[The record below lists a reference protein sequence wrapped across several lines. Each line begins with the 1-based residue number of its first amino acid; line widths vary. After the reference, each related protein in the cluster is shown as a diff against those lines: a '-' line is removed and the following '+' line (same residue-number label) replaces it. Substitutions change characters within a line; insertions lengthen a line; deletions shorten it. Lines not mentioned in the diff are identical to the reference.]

1 MLRADF
7 PRSVS
12 GHRGAA
18 GEICSEQIIALAG
31 FLLTLAA
38 FWPGYLSWDSAYQW
52 WQARG
57 APLDPA
63 HPPVMVH
70 LWRAVRAVLPDPGGM
85 LAVQAAV
92 WWAAIALFA
101 NALGGG
107 AWRRAGTVALIGAWP
122 PLLALLPHLWKDVGM
137 AALFALAVA
146 CLAHDAAA
154 PRRRWRVAALV
165 ALALG
170 CAFRLNALSAALPL
184 LGWIAWREVAPAPRR
199 GARAWRVA
207 LAAVALLIVT
217 ILVSLGVNRAPGK
230 DVPVWP
236 AVALWDLAAVSIEEE
251 RLLFP
256 PVWVDPAL
264 TVADLRR
271 DFVPYVNVPSFEHGQ
286 LKLNFYFDYTPAQF
300 DELRDAWLALPFE
313 HPRAYWTHRAR
324 LSAYLFGLRQGEH
337 PDGLVISPGIV
348 AFADN
353 PPLAPNDGALH
364 RVVQPALSRL
374 VDTPVFAAWPYL
386 VASLALVIAA
396 LGWRG
401 GPAWRE
407 LAGAVAASGLCLAAP
422 LAVLSPSSDFRYLL
436 WSVFAALLAAALWF
450 APRRPAPF

>member
-1 MLRADF
+1 M
-7 PRSVS
+7 
-12 GHRGAA
+12 A
-18 GEICSEQIIALAG
+18 GS
-31 FLLTLAA
+31 
-38 FWPGYLSWDSAYQW
+38 
-52 WQARG
+52 
-57 APLDPA
+57 
-63 HPPVMVH
+63 
-70 LWRAVRAVLPDPGGM
+70 
-85 LAVQAAV
+85 
-92 WWAAIALFA
+92 
-101 NALGGG
+101 
-107 AWRRAGTVALIGAWP
+107 
-122 PLLALLPHLWKDVGM
+122 
-137 AALFALAVA
+137 
-146 CLAHDAAA
+146 
-154 PRRRWRVAALV
+154 
-165 ALALG
+165 
-170 CAFRLNALSAALPL
+170 
-184 LGWIAWREVAPAPRR
+184 
-199 GARAWRVA
+199 GARHAR
-207 LAAVALLIVT
+207 AAVALLIVT

-236 AVALWDLAAVSIEEE
+236 AIALWDLAAVSIEEE

>member
-70 LWRAVRAVLPDPGGM
+70 LWRAVRTVLPDPGGM

-92 WWAAIALFA
+92 WWAAIAL
-101 NALGGG
+101 
-107 AWRRAGTVALIGAWP
+107 
-122 PLLALLPHLWKDVGM
+122 
-137 AALFALAVA
+137 
-146 CLAHDAAA
+146 
-154 PRRRWRVAALV
+154 
-165 ALALG
+165 
-170 CAFRLNALSAALPL
+170 
-184 LGWIAWREVAPAPRR
+184 
-199 GARAWRVA
+199 
-207 LAAVALLIVT
+207 
-217 ILVSLGVNRAPGK
+217 
-230 DVPVWP
+230 
-236 AVALWDLAAVSIEEE
+236 WDLAAVSIGEE

-300 DELRDAWLALPFE
+300 AELRAAWLALPFD
-313 HPRAYWTHRAR
+313 HPRAYWMHRAR
-324 LSAYLFGLRQGEH
+324 LSAYLLGLRQDEH

-353 PPLAPNDGALH
+353 PPLVPNDGAVH

-386 VASLALVIAA
+386 VASLAIVTGALVRRA
-396 LGWRG
+396 GSTPRG
-401 GPAWRE
+401 
-407 LAGAVAASGLCLAAP
+407 LAGVVAASGLCLAAP